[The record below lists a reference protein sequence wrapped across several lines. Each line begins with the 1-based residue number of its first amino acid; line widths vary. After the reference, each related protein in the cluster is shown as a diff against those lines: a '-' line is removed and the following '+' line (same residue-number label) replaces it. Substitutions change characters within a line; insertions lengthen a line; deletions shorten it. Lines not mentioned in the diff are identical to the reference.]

1 MNPQQEAELN
11 KFTQVEHLDQWAAK
25 HGLTDDEAVKL
36 RRIALTKQATS
47 WQCDLCPGEFKHR
60 KHLLRHQRTKHG
72 NESHQCNVCGI
83 NFSRLDNLTRHK
95 ASQNNN
101 KHPAP
106 TDDDNAEPP
115 AKQMCPDDPLQGQCS
130 W

>member
-1 MNPQQEAELN
+1 MNPQREAELN
-11 KFTQVEHLDQWAAK
+11 KFTLVEHLDQWAAK

-47 WQCDLCPGEFKHR
+47 WQCDLCPSEFKHR
-60 KHLLRHQRTKHG
+60 KHLLRHQRSAHG
-72 NESHQCNVCGI
+72 NESYCCKICNAK
-83 NFSRLDNLTRHK
+83 FSRLDSLKRHAK
-95 ASQNNN
+95 SHTHKRLAS
-101 KHPAP
+101 

-115 AKQMCPDDPLQGQCS
+115 AKQMRPDDPPQGQCT